1 MPLMVTTP
9 QREVLRHTA
18 PAQLPQGLA
27 AVLKHNHTRVM
38 DLFRVAD
45 ENLDGVVSKV
55 ELSSLLNK
63 LGIEVRND
71 ELHDLFSWLDP
82 DGSGGI
88 EFRELQSALRQA
100 ADAPPPAAP
109 PPAQCHGS
117 ATCLAPTVAA
127 QRLDEDL
134 GPPTAAE
141 LRMLKE
147 MLEVATAGV
156 AAELAAEQ
164 RSPLRREQTRRPADG
179 VNLLRMLSAYE
190 RVLERHAIA
199 PIEDTRYYQLLLRAS
214 LLPHP
219 SWHDKVARAKARALA
234 RALALALARA

>member
-9 QREVLRHTA
+9 QREVLRRTA

-27 AVLKHNHTRVM
+27 AVLQHNHTRVM

-45 ENLDGVVSKV
+45 ENLDGVVSKQ
-55 ELSSLLNK
+55 ELLSLLNK

-127 QRLDEDL
+127 PRLDEDL

-164 RSPLRREQTRRPADG
+164 RSPLRSEPPRRPADG

-219 SWHDKVARAKARALA
+219 SWHDKVGLA
-234 RALALALARA
+234 RARA